1 MYPAINNFSS
11 CVVSLYMALNIAGFL
26 GVFFSSVI
34 CGLRSVEMRG
44 MSRTFAYLVPSNVIE
59 VGFAAHKVSSNV
71 TLPIGGGRIAY

>member
-1 MYPAINNFSS
+1 MVRYNLTYTEIYRGSGLPTMIRFPW
-11 CVVSLYMALNIAGFL
+11 C
-26 GVFFSSVI
+26 FFSSVI
-34 CGLRSVEMRG
+34 SGLRSIEMRG

>member
-1 MYPAINNFSS
+1 MYPAINYFSS
-11 CVVSLYMALNIAGFL
+11 CVVSLYMALKIAGFL
-26 GVFFSSVI
+26 GNI
-34 CGLRSVEMRG
+34 CKLDVCRGVCRWG